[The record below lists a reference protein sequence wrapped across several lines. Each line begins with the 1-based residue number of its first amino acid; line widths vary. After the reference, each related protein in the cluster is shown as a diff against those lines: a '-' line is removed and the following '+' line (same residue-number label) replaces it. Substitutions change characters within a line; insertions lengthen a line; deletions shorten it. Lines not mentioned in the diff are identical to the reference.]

1 MRTGYIRNW
10 CLAHVF
16 YLLFIVKNVWN
27 FELVSFFLGIRRRRA
42 SRQLMNWQNAEA
54 KKTKKNTNKLCV
66 TVPNGD
72 CRILLF
78 IYLYRY
84 SNVITAAVVMKKSQ
98 RFRVC
103 PALPAAVHAKC
114 VIAIGSVSYV
124 RRLYSRHSSTS
135 FAPKSKANPFTKPFV
150 QLAPTWN
157 SSFSTCRDL
166 TMTTKNYFTAVCQLS
181 ARCVHLF
188 FDAQWDSSYKV
199 R

>member
-27 FELVSFFLGIRRRRA
+27 FELVSFFSVFVVVALVV
-42 SRQLMNWQNAEA
+42 SWWTDKMPRQ
-54 KKTKKNTNKLCV
+54 KKPKKNTNKLCV